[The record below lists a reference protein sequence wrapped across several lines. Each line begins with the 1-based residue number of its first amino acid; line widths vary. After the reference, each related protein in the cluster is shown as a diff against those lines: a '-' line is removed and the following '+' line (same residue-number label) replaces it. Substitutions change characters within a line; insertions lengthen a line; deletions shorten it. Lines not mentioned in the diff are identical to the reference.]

1 MVATSTWYPKQSVD
15 SWGGAAKKERPTHK
29 DEAQLVGEVPEEAEW
44 SDEGL
49 MRAVANGETSA
60 LEVLY
65 DRHFRGCFGLAMK
78 IVRDPLVAEE
88 VVQDVFMKLWSAPLR
103 FSPERGKFSGWLLT
117 LVHNRSIDKLR
128 RLRSRGW
135 QSAIPL
141 DPDGDTEV
149 EAVGLVA
156 DAGPGPDE
164 QAWREERGQIVRG
177 VLGKLPEP
185 QRQALTMA
193 YFEGLTQ
200 REIAERL
207 RQPIGT
213 VKTRTRAALI
223 QMRRLLAGQEL
234 MGEL

>member
-1 MVATSTWYPKQSVD
+1 
-15 SWGGAAKKERPTHK
+15 
-29 DEAQLVGEVPEEAEW
+29 
-44 SDEGL
+44 
-49 MRAVANGETSA
+49 
-60 LEVLY
+60 
-65 DRHFRGCFGLAMK
+65 
-78 IVRDPLVAEE
+78 
-88 VVQDVFMKLWSAPLR
+88 MKLWSAPLR